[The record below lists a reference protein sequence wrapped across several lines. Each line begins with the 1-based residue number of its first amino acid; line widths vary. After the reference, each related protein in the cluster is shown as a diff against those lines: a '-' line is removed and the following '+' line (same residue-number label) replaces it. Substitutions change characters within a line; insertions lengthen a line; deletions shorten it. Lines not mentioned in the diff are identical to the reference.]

1 MFVYLVPLQSL
12 KGKKNKGK
20 KKRKEEQVVA
30 VRREWVDQSLQLF
43 KRRKGHWARF
53 KKCPWGLM
61 SAGIPT
67 SPHADSRE
75 VPGRFNHTVTQMSQ
89 HDYRERIIVEACRL
103 IFNRR
108 AQDKEA

>member
-1 MFVYLVPLQSL
+1 MLATLE
-12 KGKKNKGK
+12 
-20 KKRKEEQVVA
+20 KRKGLWP
-30 VRREWVDQSLQLF
+30 RP
-43 KRRKGHWARF
+43 

-67 SPHADSRE
+67 SPHADPKE

-89 HDYRERIIVEACRL
+89 HDYRERIIVEACRP
-103 IFNRR
+103 IFNRG